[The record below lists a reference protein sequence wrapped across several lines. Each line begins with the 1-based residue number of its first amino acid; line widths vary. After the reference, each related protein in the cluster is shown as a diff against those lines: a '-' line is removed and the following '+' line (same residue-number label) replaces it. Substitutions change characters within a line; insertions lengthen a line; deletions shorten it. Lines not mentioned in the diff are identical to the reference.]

1 MSAIIRNTATGKI
14 QLLTKGADSV
24 ISQLLAPDQ
33 KQSLESTMHFVD
45 EYAMNGLRTLL
56 LAMKDLDEKTYTN
69 WNQAQLLIEEGN
81 AEDKEAQL
89 AVNNLKIESNLQ
101 LIGSTAIED
110 KLQEGVPEAIK
121 LLKRA
126 KINIW
131 VLTGDKI
138 ETAVNIGLSAGLL
151 E

>member
-69 WNQAQLLIEEGN
+69 WN
-81 AEDKEAQL
+81 
-89 AVNNLKIESNLQ
+89 
-101 LIGSTAIED
+101 
-110 KLQEGVPEAIK
+110 
-121 LLKRA
+121 
-126 KINIW
+126 
-131 VLTGDKI
+131 
-138 ETAVNIGLSAGLL
+138 
-151 E
+151 